1 MFVPSDFIY
10 ADKIISIW
18 YGQGGHWIYMGLQI
32 YIAIDQKPENGCE
45 IQNCACGRSGVML
58 RLRLVKTAEERE
70 TEHTNAGDYGLLN
83 VTQLLNTLVFP
94 WTNSNSIVCAD
105 SYFASVGCCEE
116 LKTIGIRFIGIV
128 KTSTKW
134 FPMAHL

>member
-1 MFVPSDFIY
+1 
-10 ADKIISIW
+10 
-18 YGQGGHWIYMGLQI
+18 
-32 YIAIDQKPENGCE
+32 
-45 IQNCACGRSGVML
+45 ML
-58 RLRLVKTAEERE
+58 WLRLVKTAEYRE
-70 TEHTNAGDYGLLN
+70 TEHAYAGDDVLLHG
-83 VTQLLNTLVFP
+83 TQVFKILVDP
-94 WTNSNSIVCAD
+94 WNNSYRIVCAD